1 MSQALYVE
9 LDITWMRPRADVFSK
24 IADDLTHSDFKLV
37 TGAIRNREVQK
48 NQKLE
53 FELADSG
60 FPLHYIMGVTT
71 KNFRPI
77 GQLEGLPL
85 APPSPPISTLTLKIL
100 KVKS

>member
-1 MSQALYVE
+1 MC
-9 LDITWMRPRADVFSK
+9 
-24 IADDLTHSDFKLV
+24 
-37 TGAIRNREVQK
+37 NREVQK

-85 APPSPPISTLTLKIL
+85 APPFQDFDFKKRKLQNFKMAITLLF
-100 KVKS
+100 

>member
-1 MSQALYVE
+1 MLRKS
-9 LDITWMRPRADVFSK
+9 
-24 IADDLTHSDFKLV
+24 LTGFIVLGV
-37 TGAIRNREVQK
+37 TKAGVSREVKK

-85 APPSPPISTLTLKIL
+85 APPPPISTLTLKIL